1 MMISPEIYYEQHLKD
16 KTAAEKLSTIRGL
29 KNEIGRLKN
38 IVEHPEY
45 VCTIHPSE
53 KVRISCNRE
62 YLERAKQAL
71 ADMGVE
77 YEPSKSELKAAEFNE
92 NIQYI
97 TSVTLSIGGYFY
109 GNDEYKVMLMDNE
122 ALFYFGHS
130 DIPSQPDEITVMDID
145 ITKEEFF
152 EDLRKLRIG
161 EWRKNYNTR
170 RFGYGVCDG
179 TQWSLEINYSNGIKT
194 VKIYGDNAY
203 PYNFDDLKAL
213 MGCYDSEEDDEDE

>member
-71 ADMGVE
+71 ADMGIE
-77 YEPSKSELKAAEFNE
+77 YEPSKSELKAAEFNK

-109 GNDEYKVMLMDNE
+109 GNDEYKVTLMDND
-122 ALFYFGHS
+122 ALYIFGHS
-130 DIPSQPDEITVMDID
+130 ECGLPPKKVTVLDID
-145 ITKEEFF
+145 TTKEEFLEEF
-152 EDLRKLRIG
+152 SRLHIG

-170 RFGYGVCDG
+170 RYGYTVCDG
-179 TQWSLEINYSNGIKT
+179 TQWSLEINYSNGIKP
-194 VKIYGDNAY
+194 VRIDGDNAY
-203 PYNFDDLKAL
+203 PYNFDRLKEL
-213 MGCYDSEEDDEDE
+213 MGCEDLEGEGENE

>member
-1 MMISPEIYYEQHLKD
+1 MMISPESYYENYLKD
-16 KTAAEKLSTIRGL
+16 KTADEILSTIRGL

-71 ADMGVE
+71 VDMGVG
-77 YEPSKSELKAAEFNE
+77 YKPSKTELKVAEFDE
-92 NIQYI
+92 NLPYI
-97 TSVTLSIGGYFY
+97 TSVVLCIGGYFY
-109 GNDEYKVMLMDNE
+109 GNDEYKVVLMDND
-122 ALFYFGHS
+122 ALFSCGHS

-145 ITKEEFF
+145 ITKEEFL
-152 EDLRKLRIG
+152 EELRRLHIG

-179 TQWSLEINYSNGIKT
+179 TQWSFEINYSNGIKT

-213 MGCYDSEEDDEDE
+213 MGCDDLEEVDENE

>member
-1 MMISPEIYYEQHLKD
+1 MMISPESFYENYLKD
-16 KTAAEKLSTIRGL
+16 KTVDEIHSTIRGL

-71 ADMGVE
+71 ADMGIE
-77 YEPSKSELKAAEFNE
+77 YEPSKSELKAVEFNE

-109 GNDEYKVMLMDNE
+109 GNDEYKVTLTDND
-122 ALFYFGHS
+122 ALFSFGHS
-130 DIPSQPDEITVMDID
+130 DIPLQPDEITVMDID

-213 MGCYDSEEDDEDE
+213 MGCDNLEEDDENE